1 MTVTGTVQ
9 GVGFRPH
16 VYRLATQLGLTGQVG
31 NDTGSVFIE
40 LQGPS
45 EALRAFRR
53 RLVNEQPPLAHV
65 DTVAIV
71 DLPVDDRVAGS
82 AAGFGIVDSRQVA
95 GPVTTAP
102 PDSAACPDCL
112 AELMDPSDRRY
123 RYPFI
128 TCTNCGP
135 RFTIITALPYD
146 RPATTMADFPLCD
159 PCDREYHDPADRR
172 FHAQPVA
179 CEVCGPRLRLRPVT
193 DSADGAD
200 EATEAAGAADRAPRS
215 DAILAAVQSLLADG
229 AIVAVKG
236 IGGFHLA
243 CRADDETTVANLRE
257 RKQRPGK
264 PFAVM
269 ARDLATARRLAHISD
284 TEAAVL
290 ASTAAPIVLLHRRV
304 DAPLAPSVAP
314 GNPWIGVM
322 LPSSPLHHL
331 LLHEVPGTGIPVSD
345 VLVMTSGNL
354 AEEPLC
360 IDDEEAQQRLARIAD
375 AFLLHDRPI
384 AVPCDDSVVRVDQIG
399 ADAVT
404 TVIRR
409 SRGYVPASLPLPFEG
424 VPAMAVGGQLKNVAG
439 LTDGR
444 RVWLSA
450 HIGDMSSLPTL
461 RAFERT
467 VERFAA
473 MHQVTPDRLV
483 ADAHPDYTTRR
494 WAVSHA
500 DGRPV
505 VEVQHHH
512 AHIASV
518 MAEHGVDEPVLG
530 IAFDGTGYGPDG
542 TIWGGEVLLADYDGF
557 ERLAHLSPVMLPGG
571 DAAIRHPRRVALSH
585 LRSAG
590 IPWEDDLPAVAATPP
605 DERALLATQL
615 DRGLRCVPTSS
626 MGRLFDAVAS
636 LIGVRHD
643 ITFEAQAAIELEVL
657 ASVHGANSRP
667 GAVGAPRIHLPLVRT
682 AAGQP
687 MHLDAGVLVREVVTA
702 FRAGVAPALIARWFH
717 EAAAGAIVEVAREVR
732 ERGGPQLVALSGGV
746 FTNALLSRLAARA
759 LTESGFTVL
768 RHRLVPPNDGG
779 LALGQLAV
787 GARGERNAA
796 TGRPDTARSPE
807 ARLDPD
813 PELHPR
819 THPHDGRS

>member
-1 MTVTGTVQ
+1 MVTVEVRRIGMTVTGTVQ

-16 VYRLATQLGLTGQVG
+16 VYRLAVALGLTGRVG

-45 EALRAFRR
+45 AALTAFRR
-53 RLVNEQPPLAHV
+53 RLVDEQPPLARV
-65 DTVAIV
+65 DTVTV
-71 DLPVDDRVAGS
+71 MDLPLEDG
-82 AAGFGIVDSRQVA
+82 AATSNTRFDIVDSRRVA

-102 PDSAACPDCL
+102 PDTAACRDCL
-112 AELMDPSDRRY
+112 AELMDPADRRY

-146 RPATTMADFPLCD
+146 RPATTMAGFPLCG
-159 PCDREYHDPADRR
+159 PCEREYHDPVDRR

-179 CEVCGPRLRLRPVT
+179 CAVCGPRLRLRSVA
-193 DSADGAD
+193 DASAGRPTTAPSGD
-200 EATEAAGAADRAPRS
+200 EAAERAGGS
-215 DAILAAVQSLLADG
+215 DEILAAVQSLLADG

-243 CRADDETTVANLRE
+243 CRADHEPTLTTLRE

-269 ARDLATARRLAHISD
+269 ARDLATARTLAHISD
-284 TEAAVL
+284 TEAAAL
-290 ASTAAPIVLLHRRV
+290 ASPVAPIVLLRRRA

-331 LLHEVPGTGIPVSD
+331 LLHDVPDAGRPTPG

-360 IDDEEAQQRLARIAD
+360 IDDEEARDRLGDIAD

-384 AVPCDDSVVRVDQIG
+384 AVPCDDSVVRVDQVG
-399 ADAVT
+399 AEATT

-409 SRGYVPASLPLPFEG
+409 SRGYVPGSLPLPFDG
-424 VPAMAVGGQLKNVAG
+424 VPALAVGGQLKTVAG

-450 HIGDMSSLPTL
+450 HIGDMGSLPTL

-473 MHQVTPDRLV
+473 MHQVTPERLV

-494 WAVSHA
+494 WAVSHSE
-500 DGRPV
+500 GRRV

-530 IAFDGTGYGPDG
+530 IAFDGTGYGSDG

-557 ERLAHLSPVMLPGG
+557 ERIAHLSPVLLPGG

-590 IPWEDDLPAVAATPP
+590 IAWDEDLPAVAATSLE
-605 DERALLATQL
+605 ERALLGTQL
-615 DRGLRCVPTSS
+615 ERGLRCVPTSS

-636 LIGVRHD
+636 LLGVRHD
-643 ITFEAQAAIELEVL
+643 VTFEAQAAIELEVL
-657 ASVHGANSRP
+657 AGSAESIPLSAAASASEV
-667 GAVGAPRIHLPLVRT
+667 HLPLVRS
-682 AAGQP
+682 APGQP
-687 MHLDAGVLVREVVTA
+687 MHLDAGVLVRGVVA
-702 FRAGVAPALIARWFH
+702 ALRAGTTTPVIARRFH
-717 EAAAGAIVEVAREVR
+717 EALAAAIVEVALEVR
-732 ERGGPQLVALSGGV
+732 ERGGPELVALSGGV
-746 FTNALLSRLAARA
+746 FTNALLTRLAAEA
-759 LTESGFTVL
+759 LTDRGFTVL

-779 LALGQLAV
+779 LALGQLAI
-787 GARGERNAA
+787 GARGERY
-796 TGRPDTARSPE
+796 TTAPRS
-807 ARLDPD
+807 AVRRSTDPG
-813 PELHPR
+813 PQPR
-819 THPHDGRS
+819 SS

>member
-16 VYRLATQLGLTGQVG
+16 VYRLAVALGLTGRVG
-31 NDTGSVFIE
+31 NDSGSVFIE

-45 EALRAFRR
+45 AALATFRR
-53 RLVNEQPPLAHV
+53 RLVDEQPPLAHV
-65 DTVAIV
+65 DTVTVV
-71 DLPVDDRVAGS
+71 DLPLEDG
-82 AAGFGIVDSRQVA
+82 AATSDTRFDIVDSRRVA

-102 PDSAACPDCL
+102 PDTAACGDCL
-112 AELMDPSDRRY
+112 AELMDPADRRH

-146 RPATTMADFPLCD
+146 RPATTMAGFPLCG
-159 PCDREYHDPADRR
+159 PCEREYHDPLDRR

-179 CEVCGPRLRLRPVT
+179 CAKCGPRLRLR
-193 DSADGAD
+193 SAVDGFPGRPATARAGDGAAEPAGGSD
-200 EATEAAGAADRAPRS
+200 E
-215 DAILAAVQSLLADG
+215 ILAAVQALLAGG

-243 CRADDETTVANLRE
+243 CRADHEPTLTTLRE

-269 ARDLATARRLAHISD
+269 ARDLATARTLAHISD

-290 ASTAAPIVLLHRRV
+290 SSPVAPIVLLRRRD
-304 DAPLAPSVAP
+304 DAPLAGSVAP

-331 LLHEVPGTGIPVSD
+331 LLHDVPDAGRSAPA

-360 IDDEEAQQRLARIAD
+360 IDDEEARDRLGAIAD

-384 AVPCDDSVVRVDQIG
+384 AVPCDDSVVRVDLLG
-399 ADAVT
+399 TEATT

-409 SRGYVPASLPLPFEG
+409 SRGYVPGSLPLPFDG
-424 VPAMAVGGQLKNVAG
+424 VPALAVGGQLKTVAG

-450 HIGDMSSLPTL
+450 HIGDMGSLATL

-473 MHQVTPDRLV
+473 MHQVTPERLV
-483 ADAHPDYTTRR
+483 ADAHPDYTTRV
-494 WAVSHA
+494 WAVSHGE
-500 DGRPV
+500 GRPV

-530 IAFDGTGYGPDG
+530 IAFDGTGYGSDG
-542 TIWGGEVLLADYDGF
+542 TVWGGEMLLADYDGF
-557 ERLAHLSPVMLPGG
+557 ERIAHLSPVPLPGG

-590 IPWEDDLPAVAATPP
+590 IAWDDDLAAVAATPIE
-605 DERALLATQL
+605 ERALLDTQL
-615 DRGLRCVPTSS
+615 ERNLRCLPTSS

-636 LIGVRHD
+636 LLGVRHD
-643 ITFEAQAAIELEVL
+643 VTFEAQAAIELEVL
-657 ASVHGANSRP
+657 AGSAGTI
-667 GAVGAPRIHLPLVRT
+667 APPASGSASEIQLPLVRS
-682 AAGQP
+682 AHGQP
-687 MHLDAGVLVREVVTA
+687 THLDAGVLIRGVVAALRT
-702 FRAGVAPALIARWFH
+702 GVATPVIARRFH
-717 EAAAGAIVEVAREVR
+717 EAVAAAILEVALDVR
-732 ERGGPQLVALSGGV
+732 EGGGPELVALSGGV
-746 FTNALLSRLAARA
+746 FTNALLTRLATEA
-759 LTESGFTVL
+759 LTDGGFTVL

-779 LALGQLAV
+779 LALGQLAI
-787 GARGERNAA
+787 GARGERYA
-796 TGRPDTARSPE
+796 TAPRSAVRRSTDPRPH
-807 ARLDPD
+807 LD
-813 PELHPR
+813 PR
-819 THPHDGRS
+819 THDGRN